1 MGVFILMNI
10 MYRYLD
16 TQVGIIVWHVQRPK
30 SQIKK
35 KWRKYFLLEMQSGL
49 NYLLSLINYF

>member
-10 MYRYLD
+10 MCRYLD
-16 TQVGIIVWHVQRPK
+16 TQVGIIVWHIQRPK

-35 KWRKYFLLEMQSGL
+35 MAYFLLETHSGL